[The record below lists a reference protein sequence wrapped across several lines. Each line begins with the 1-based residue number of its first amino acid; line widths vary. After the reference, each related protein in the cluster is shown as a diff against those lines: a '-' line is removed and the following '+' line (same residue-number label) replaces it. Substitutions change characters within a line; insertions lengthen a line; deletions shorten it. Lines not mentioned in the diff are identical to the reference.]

1 MTTQSVSSH
10 DVLPH
15 ENVFAGTQ
23 PVPSLRQRFG
33 EALIEWRRRISSRNE
48 LAHLSELDLKDLGYP
63 ARVEA
68 EKSKPF
74 WRA

>member
-15 ENVFAGTQ
+15 ENVFAGMQ
-23 PVPSLRQRFG
+23 PATSLRQHFI
-33 EALIEWRRRISSRNE
+33 ETIIEWHRRMSSRDE
-48 LAHLSELDLKDLGYP
+48 LANLSELDLKDLGYA

-68 EKSKPF
+68 EKAKPF